1 MRKPMIWVMQRLW
14 MFIAMPALALAVSCA
29 GGESAADKVPCL
41 TYNDCAQHEICTE
54 ARECVQSDM
63 PCSTTQECPFGF
75 ICVPHGICI
84 PGNTGDGDTD
94 PDLVD
99 TDDSVDLPDTAD
111 DTDALDDAVD
121 QPIEQD
127 VEPDTEAELDA
138 EEPEIPSTDSDNDGI
153 PDALEDRNGNGHWDI
168 GETDLYNPDTDGDGV
183 PDGAEDANK
192 NGIVDPSEMNPTTND
207 SDSDGIKDGVE
218 DSNHNGQYDPDTDY
232 SNPLNFD
239 TDGDGL
245 SDGCEHTSSY
255 TNGST
260 KLKDAD
266 TDGDGLT
273 DGAEDRNGNGTYE
286 PEEGETDP
294 TMVDSDGDGVPDN
307 QEGQAQICQ
316 PGQYRQVTLIND
328 PYGKYTLAIDSVFN
342 GVNLLNTPGD
352 TLNGSM
358 FNASAGIAGFLLS
371 RQVSATTVDAQRQ
384 LINDMLET
392 LVPASQSINH
402 RNRVYTTYDG
412 YPADTSRF
420 TISPTDTHT
429 IGSLR
434 DWMLAQLS
442 GVTVDQMQN
451 TLEDPGQTDS
461 SFEVIVETMLR
472 EDDNIVIHLV
482 TVVTSTDYQ
491 DAANEITRIT
501 ANDLTNGT
509 AISIANNTTLDKC
522 DPFASEG
529 TGKVDFLWLIDPS
542 GSMNGDK
549 QAVKDASEQFF
560 GILESTGFDFR
571 IAVTSMACVRYQ
583 VFPFPGQPYVE
594 TERGLLA
601 SHGFTNVRS
610 EFTNDLSNLPCG
622 ASTSQESGL
631 EAGWWAIH
639 RSFCGVANM
648 PCFMDPLPN
657 PWPQCPRECLRTDAA
672 LIVVFLSDE
681 EEESY
686 EGMSSTDQND
696 YLNNLM
702 VPFYTGQTYPYPYD
716 HPVAFSVVGD
726 LPSGCVGPGDR
737 SADEGGSAY
746 VAVSNATGGGFG
758 SICSVDMTPTFDE
771 IVRAAASYS
780 SSFNLNKHP
789 ISSTIQV
796 TIEGQPVARSY
807 QNGFEYDAVSENVVF
822 YGAVRPSQG
831 DDIIVSYQFFSD
843 DIKGDD

>member
-1 MRKPMIWVMQRLW
+1 MHRLW
-14 MFIAMPALALAVSCA
+14 LIAMAAAVLAAAACA
-29 GGESAADKVPCL
+29 GDEAAEQQTPCL
-41 TYNDCAQHEICTE
+41 TYNDCPQHYLCNES
-54 ARECVQSDM
+54 RECVPSDM
-63 PCSTTQECPFGF
+63 PCDTSAECPFGYV
-75 ICVPHGICI
+75 CVPHGICI
-84 PGNTGDGDTD
+84 PGNTGDGDT
-94 PDLVD
+94 VD
-99 TDDSVDLPDTAD
+99 TDPDPVDTDEAADLPDTDPDTVDNTDGDAD
-111 DTDALDDAVD
+111 LPVEQDTD
-121 QPIEQD
+121 P
-127 VEPDTEAELDA
+127 EPEAE
-138 EEPEIPSTDSDNDGI
+138 PEQELPTTDSDNDGI
-153 PDALEDRNGNGHWDI
+153 PDALEDRNGNGHWDL
-168 GETDLYNPDTDGDGV
+168 GETDLYNPDTDDDGV
-183 PDGAEDANK
+183 EDGAEDANQ
-192 NGIVDPSEMNPTTND
+192 NGIVDPGEMNPTTND
-207 SDSDGIKDGVE
+207 SDSDGIRDGVE
-218 DSNHNGQYDPDTDY
+218 DSNHNGQYDPGEDY

-245 SDGCEHTSSY
+245 SDGREHTSTY

-260 KLKDAD
+260 DLTEVDS
-266 TDGDGLT
+266 DGDGLA

-316 PGQYRQVTLIND
+316 PDQIRPVTMIND
-328 PYGKYTLAIDSVFN
+328 PYGKYSLAIDGVFN
-342 GVNLLNTPGD
+342 EVNLLNIPGD

-358 FNASAGIAGFLLS
+358 FNASVGIAGFLLS
-371 RQVSATTVDAQRQ
+371 RQVSDSTVEAQRQ
-384 LINDMLET
+384 LVNDMLAS
-392 LVPASQSINH
+392 LVPASESINH

-420 TISPTDTHT
+420 TISPTDSHT
-429 IGSLR
+429 IGSIR

-451 TLEDPGQTDS
+451 TLEDPGNADTD
-461 SFEVIVETMLR
+461 FEIIVETMLR
-472 EDDNIVIHLV
+472 EEDNIVIHLA
-482 TVVTSTDYQ
+482 TIITSTDFN
-491 DAANEITRIT
+491 DTANEMPRIA

-509 AISIANNTTLDKC
+509 AISIADNTTLDKC

-549 QAVKDASEQFF
+549 QAVMDASEQFF

-583 VFPFPGQPYVE
+583 FFPFPGQPYIE

-601 SHGFTNVRS
+601 PHGFTNQRS
-610 EFTNDLSNLPCG
+610 EFTSDLGNLPCS

-631 EAGWWAIH
+631 EAGWWTIH
-639 RSFCGVANM
+639 RSFCGVAGM
-648 PCFMDPLPN
+648 PCFMDPLPD
-657 PWPQCPRECLRTDAA
+657 PWPQCPQECLRTDAA

-681 EEESY
+681 EEETY
-686 EGMSSTDQND
+686 KGMSSADQDD

-702 VPFYTGQTYPYPYD
+702 VPFYTGTSYPFPYD

-726 LPSGCVGPGDR
+726 IPSGCVGPDDR
-737 SADEGGSAY
+737 SAGESGSAY
-746 VAVSNATGGGFG
+746 IEVSNATGGGFG

-807 QNGFEYDAVSENVVF
+807 HNGFEYDAVSENVVF
-822 YGAVRPSQG
+822 YGNVRPVQG
-831 DDIIVSYQFFSD
+831 DEVIISYRFFSD